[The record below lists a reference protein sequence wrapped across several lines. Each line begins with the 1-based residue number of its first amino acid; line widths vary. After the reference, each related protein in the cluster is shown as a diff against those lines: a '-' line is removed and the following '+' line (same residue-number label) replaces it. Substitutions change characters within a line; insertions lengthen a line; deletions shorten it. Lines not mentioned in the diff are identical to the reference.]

1 MRVAQRASLLVAFY
15 LLASA
20 ATAYAECAWVLW
32 SIEWYDAG
40 LDRPWSLIQTAATR
54 PDCLAAMERTAQTFK
69 ETMRGDVGVGRDT
82 TRDPWA
88 LFVVGKGHSVTLR
101 CLPDTVDPR
110 GAKGGAR

>member
-1 MRVAQRASLLVAFY
+1 MTRFARSASLLVAFA

-20 ATAYAECAWVLW
+20 ATASAECAWVLW
-32 SIEWYDAG
+32 VNEWFDAS
-40 LDRPWSLIQTAATR
+40 LDRAPSDVQAFATR

-69 ETMRGDVGVGRDT
+69 ETMRGDAGVGRDT

-88 LFVVGKGHSVTLR
+88 LFVVGEGHSVTLR

-110 GAKGGAR
+110 GPKATR